1 MCLAWRTLWG
11 VRVLGTLGSQIR
23 KNYQAAATL
32 STFALSTR
40 TRTTFPISLHIP
52 SVFATLSPRLLYSVS
67 PFHICIY
74 LLSRSCLQ
82 HCLQIFL
89 NQWLVHM
96 PKVFINSMR
105 KTTSHFCRTFILFR
119 IARRTPFKWNSKS
132 ARSWLTQPAISRTI
146 PKASGAR
153 LCLGVSCSPR
163 AFRTIQRLMQE
174 LYLTSFYTHKH
185 ARGRQY
191 PPSGEGQ
198 QARHFIYFSNHHGGF
213 RQAG

>member
-23 KNYQAAATL
+23 KNYQAAAPL

-132 ARSWLTQPAISRTI
+132 ARSWLTQPAISRTRCGKNLLI
-146 PKASGAR
+146 H
-153 LCLGVSCSPR
+153 V
-163 AFRTIQRLMQE
+163 T
-174 LYLTSFYTHKH
+174 
-185 ARGRQY
+185 RGQY
-191 PPSGEGQ
+191 PKQAVHGCASAYHAVLVRSGQ
-198 QARHFIYFSNHHGGF
+198 FND
-213 RQAG
+213 